1 MSRVSPSPSA
11 VRPLS
16 DWHPDEQA
24 ARVRLAAC
32 YRIFAMLGWT
42 EMIYNHITLRLP
54 ASVSGADKQFLIN
67 PFGLHYTEVTASNLV
82 KINLAGDILCES
94 KYPINPA
101 GYVPTLVLDN
111 GEVLTEGPAIVQ
123 YLADQ
128 APASKLAPPAGS
140 FERVRLQEV
149 LNYISTELH
158 KSFSPLF
165 NPAAPEDWKTF
176 MRGQIVR
183 RLEPM
188 EKRVAGGG
196 CLMGGFSVADAY
208 LFTILG
214 WTRLVGIDLKA
225 ERPALAEY
233 QARIKAR
240 PGVEKAMREEGLIK
254 S

>member
-1 MSRVSPSPSA
+1 MKLYYSPGACSLSPHIVLAEAGLPYTLERVD
-11 VRPLS
+11 LKTKK
-16 DWHPDEQA
+16 
-24 ARVRLAAC
+24 
-32 YRIFAMLGWT
+32 T
-42 EMIYNHITLRLP
+42 ET
-54 ASVSGADKQFLIN
+54 GADF
-67 PFGLHYTEVTASNLV
+67 FA
-82 KINLAGDILCES
+82 
-94 KYPINPA
+94 INPA

-165 NPAAPEDWKTF
+165 NPAAPEEWKTF

-196 CLMGGFSVADAY
+196 CLMGAFSVADAY

-225 ERPALAEY
+225 ERPGLAEY

-254 S
+254 P

>member
-1 MSRVSPSPSA
+1 MKLYYSPGACSLSPHIVLAEAGLPYTLERVD
-11 VRPLS
+11 LKTKK
-16 DWHPDEQA
+16 
-24 ARVRLAAC
+24 
-32 YRIFAMLGWT
+32 T
-42 EMIYNHITLRLP
+42 ET
-54 ASVSGADKQFLIN
+54 GADF
-67 PFGLHYTEVTASNLV
+67 FA
-82 KINLAGDILCES
+82 
-94 KYPINPA
+94 INPA

-111 GEVLTEGPAIVQ
+111 GEILTEGPAIVQ

-128 APASKLAPPAGS
+128 APASKLAPAAGS
-140 FERVRLQEV
+140 FDRVRLQEV

-165 NPAAPEDWKTF
+165 NPAAPEEWKTF

-196 CLMGGFSVADAY
+196 CLMGAFSVADAY

-225 ERPALAEY
+225 ERPGLAEY

-254 S
+254 P